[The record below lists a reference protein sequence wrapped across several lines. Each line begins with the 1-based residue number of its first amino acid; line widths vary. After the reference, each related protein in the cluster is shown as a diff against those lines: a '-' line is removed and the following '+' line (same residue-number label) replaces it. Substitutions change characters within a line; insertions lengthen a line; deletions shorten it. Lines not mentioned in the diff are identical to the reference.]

1 MYGQGYGRWLVERFG
16 MLYSLL
22 YSLHDWFSPLNVF
35 RYITFRTSLAILS
48 AIFFSFM
55 FGPWVIHRLK
65 RLSMTQ
71 QIRDDG
77 PQTHLGKAGTPTMG
91 GILIIL
97 SILLSV
103 FMWGDLKNIYVWTM
117 IVSLIGF
124 GGIGLFDDYLKV
136 VKRNPNG
143 LRAYQKFGSQILLAL
158 FIGVFLYM
166 NPKDPYTDVL
176 SIPFFKKWL
185 FDLGWFYIPFSII
198 VIVGSSNAVNLT
210 DGIDGLAIGLVA
222 IAVLANGVLVYISG
236 HKGLAQYL
244 QVLYLPGTG
253 ELTVFCGA
261 MFGASLGFLWYNSY
275 PANVFM
281 GDVGSLGLGGAL
293 GTLAVITKHEIVLAL
308 VGGIFVIETISVMV
322 QVTSFKFTGKR
333 VFKMAPIH
341 HHFELKGWPEPKVI
355 VRFWIIGIML
365 ALLSLATLK
374 VR

>member
-1 MYGQGYGRWLVERFG
+1 

-22 YSLHDWFSPLNVF
+22 YGLHEWFTPLNVF
-35 RYITFRTSLAILS
+35 RYITFRTSLAVLTAMVCSLIL
-48 AIFFSFM
+48 
-55 FGPWVIHRLK
+55 GPWMIKKLRK
-65 RLSMTQ
+65 LSLTQ

-77 PQTHLGKAGTPTMG
+77 PKAHMGKAGTPTMG
-91 GILIIL
+91 GLLIIL
-97 SILLSV
+97 CILLSIL
-103 FMWGDLKNIYVWTM
+103 MWGDLKNIYIWTM
-117 IVSLIGF
+117 IVALLGF
-124 GGIGLFDDYLKV
+124 GGIGFVDDYLKIARMNH
-136 VKRNPNG
+136 KG
-143 LRAYQKFGSQILLAL
+143 LRAYQKFGLQIAVAL
-158 FIGVFLYM
+158 MIGIFLYM

-176 SIPFFKKWL
+176 SIPFFKRWF
-185 FDLGWFYIPFSII
+185 FDLGWIYIPFSMV

-222 IAVLANGVLVYISG
+222 VAVLANGVLVYISG

-275 PANVFM
+275 PADIFM

-293 GTLAVITKHEIVLAL
+293 GTLAVITKHEIVLAI
-308 VGGIFVIETISVMV
+308 VGGIFVIETISVIL
-322 QVTSFKFTGKR
+322 QVASFQLTGKR
-333 VFKMAPIH
+333 VFKMAPVH

-355 VRFWIIGIML
+355 IRFWIIGIML

>member
-1 MYGQGYGRWLVERFG
+1 

-22 YSLHDWFSPLNVF
+22 YNLHDWFSPLNVF
-35 RYITFRTSLAILS
+35 RYITFRTSLAVLT
-48 AIFFSFM
+48 AMLFSLLL
-55 FGPWVIHRLK
+55 GPWIIGRMK

-77 PQTHLGKAGTPTMG
+77 PKTHINKAGTPTMG

-97 SILLSV
+97 CILLSV
-103 FMWGDLKNIYVWTM
+103 FLWGDLKNMYIWIM
-117 IVSLIGF
+117 IISLTGFGLIGF
-124 GGIGLFDDYLKV
+124 FDDYLKIT
-136 VKRNPNG
+136 KKNHKG
-143 LRAYQKFGSQILLAL
+143 LTAIYKFGNQIILAII
-158 FIGVFLYM
+158 IGIFLYM
-166 NPKDPYTDVL
+166 NPKDPYSDVL
-176 SIPFFKKWL
+176 IVPFFKKWL
-185 FDLGWFYIPFSII
+185 FDLSWFYIPFSAI

-222 IAVLANGVLVYISG
+222 IAVLATGALVYISG

-275 PANVFM
+275 PADIFM
-281 GDVGSLGLGGAL
+281 GDVGSLGLGGSL
-293 GTLAVITKHEIVLAL
+293 GTLAVITKHEIVLAV
-308 VGGIFVIETISVMV
+308 VGGIFVIETISVIL
-322 QVTSFKFTGKR
+322 QVTSFQLTGKR

-355 VRFWIIGIML
+355 VRFWIIGMML

>member
-1 MYGQGYGRWLVERFG
+1 

-22 YSLHDWFSPLNVF
+22 YNLHDWFSPLNVF
-35 RYITFRTSLAILS
+35 RYITFRASLAVLT
-48 AIFFSFM
+48 AMLFSLFL
-55 FGPWVIHRLK
+55 GPWIIGRMK
-65 RLSMTQ
+65 RFSMTQ

-77 PQTHLGKAGTPTMG
+77 PKTHMNKAGTPTMG
-91 GILIIL
+91 GILIVL
-97 SILLSV
+97 CILLSV
-103 FMWGDLKNIYVWTM
+103 ILWGDLKNMYIWVM
-117 IVSLIGF
+117 VVSLAGFGLIGF
-124 GGIGLFDDYLKV
+124 FDDYLKV
-136 VKRNPNG
+136 TRKNHKG
-143 LRAYQKFGSQILLAL
+143 LRALYKFCNQIVLAL
-158 FIGVFLYM
+158 AIGIFLYM

-176 SIPFFKKWL
+176 SVPFFKKWL
-185 FDLGWFYIPFSII
+185 FDLSWFYIPFSMI

-210 DGIDGLAIGLVA
+210 DGIDGLAIGLIA
-222 IAVLANGVLVYISG
+222 IAVLATGALVYISG

-275 PANVFM
+275 PADIFM
-281 GDVGSLGLGGAL
+281 GDVGSLGLGGSL
-293 GTLAVITKHEIVLAL
+293 GTLAVITKHEIVLAV
-308 VGGIFVIETISVMV
+308 VGGIFVIETISVIL
-322 QVTSFKFTGKR
+322 QVASFQLTGKR

-355 VRFWIIGIML
+355 VRFWIIGMML